1 MATAQST
8 RQVPHRQGLD
18 ITGPLLKSCTADTP
32 PAKHLQ
38 GAFSLLNAIQP
49 LRFVASALVSQEGAS
64 LSYRG
69 RYPNLE
75 QGAGMFESIEP
86 LDAYNKNI
94 NILIGSGAS
103 ADLFPTLGL
112 AIKNDKGGWESLEAL
127 ATTYETYADQKT
139 ALFMH
144 YFIKCI
150 LPVQTFNHAEVT
162 SVKGKTNLENYEIF
176 LKTLLGL
183 LDRRKELNRKIN
195 IFTTNYDGCLAHG
208 ADNILMKGSHDFVV
222 NDGTSGFH
230 RRHLHAKN
238 FNTFQCQTGIFERSN
253 YGVPQ
258 LNIIHLHGSVYW
270 SKSGDKIEVKYRS
283 DFKNFI
289 HPKTQAKIEKF
300 SEYITTEGG
309 VSSNVPK
316 VSFTAAQRENF
327 WREYNKL
334 PIVNPTKWKFH
345 ETVFEE
351 HYYQMLRFLSY
362 ELEKPNSIL
371 ITFGFSFADEHIRKL
386 VQRSLSNPQLQTF
399 ICCFSQGSAK
409 SMREEF
415 KLWKN
420 VTIIGPPDGE
430 KLDFTN
436 FNKYIFSLKPEKY
449 EPPVEDKEAL

>member
-1 MATAQST
+1 
-8 RQVPHRQGLD
+8 
-18 ITGPLLKSCTADTP
+18 
-32 PAKHLQ
+32 
-38 GAFSLLNAIQP
+38 
-49 LRFVASALVSQEGAS
+49 
-64 LSYRG
+64 
-69 RYPNLE
+69 
-75 QGAGMFESIEP
+75 MFESIEP

-112 AIKNDKGGWESLEAL
+112 AITNSKDEWETIETL
-127 ATTYETYADQKT
+127 ATRYENRSDKKT

-144 YFIKCI
+144 YYNKCI
-150 LPVQTFNHAEVT
+150 FPVQTFTPAYVT
-162 SVKGKTNLENYEIF
+162 TVKGKANLENYEVF

-183 LDRRKELNRKIN
+183 LDRRKDLNRKIN
-195 IFTTNYDGCLAHG
+195 IFTTNYDGCLAHS

-230 RRHLHAKN
+230 RRYLHAKN

-270 SKSGDKIEVKYRS
+270 SKSGEKIEVKYRN
-283 DFKNFI
+283 DFKNLI
-289 HPKTQAKIEKF
+289 HSKTLEKIEEF
-300 SEYITTEGG
+300 SDYITTRGG
-309 VSSNVPK
+309 ITSKVPLVTFSSV
-316 VSFTAAQRENF
+316 QRDNF
-327 WREYNKL
+327 WSEYNKL

-371 ITFGFSFADEHIRKL
+371 ITFGFSFADEHIKKL

-399 ICCFSQGSAK
+399 ICCYSQSNAD

-436 FNKYIFSLKPEKY
+436 FNKYIFSLKAEKY
-449 EPPVEDKEAL
+449 EATEVKGAA

>member
-1 MATAQST
+1 
-8 RQVPHRQGLD
+8 
-18 ITGPLLKSCTADTP
+18 
-32 PAKHLQ
+32 
-38 GAFSLLNAIQP
+38 
-49 LRFVASALVSQEGAS
+49 
-64 LSYRG
+64 
-69 RYPNLE
+69 
-75 QGAGMFESIEP
+75 MFESIEP

-103 ADLFPTLGL
+103 ADLFPTLAL
-112 AIKNDKGGWESLEAL
+112 AIKGAKGEWETIETL
-127 ATTYETYADQKT
+127 AARFEDSQEKLT

-144 YFIKCI
+144 YYNTCI
-150 LPVQTFNHAEVT
+150 FPVQTFTPSAV
-162 SVKGKTNLENYEIF
+162 SSDKGKVNLENYEIF

-183 LDRRKELNRKIN
+183 LDRRKDLNRKIN
-195 IFTTNYDGCLAHG
+195 IFTTNYDGCLAHS

-230 RRHLHAKN
+230 KMHLHAKN
-238 FNTFQCQTGIFERSN
+238 FSTFQCQTGIFERSN

-270 SKSGDKIEVKYRS
+270 SKSGDRIEVKYA
-283 DFKNFI
+283 DNFRNMI
-289 HPKTQAKIEKF
+289 HPKTLGKIGKF
-300 SEYITTEGG
+300 SEYLVTEGG
-309 VSSNVPK
+309 STANIPSVT
-316 VSFTAAQRENF
+316 FTFAQRENF
-327 WREYNKL
+327 WTEYNKL

-371 ITFGFSFADEHIRKL
+371 ITFGFSFADEHIRRL

-399 ICCFSQGSAK
+399 ICCYSQSSAE

-415 KLWKN
+415 KLWRN
-420 VTIIGPPDGE
+420 VIVIGPPDGE

-449 EPPVEDKEAL
+449 ESPLKDEGAL